1 LGQESFAFREKLVF
15 FVSILNLRR
24 FLPKCLVFFLGNYY
38 YICSVETKK
47 VQRGDIKS
55 PLFITGMKLKENV
68 EKLLQQAF
76 EENNSLFLIDLMIT
90 SDNQIRVII
99 DGDKG
104 VSVEDC
110 MYVSRKVEHNLDRE
124 EEDFSLEVTS
134 AGVSE
139 PLQIPRQYK
148 KNIGRKLQV
157 KTENEKFEGNLIDAT
172 ESDIKLRWKAREPK
186 PVGKG
191 KVTVEKE
198 AVLEYS
204 AIVEAKVMITF

>member
-1 LGQESFAFREKLVF
+1 
-15 FVSILNLRR
+15 
-24 FLPKCLVFFLGNYY
+24 
-38 YICSVETKK
+38 
-47 VQRGDIKS
+47 
-55 PLFITGMKLKENV
+55 MLKEKV
-68 EKLLQQAF
+68 TALLQEAF
-76 EENNSLFLIDLMIT
+76 EEYENLFLIDLKIKG
-90 SDNQIRVII
+90 NNEIVVVI
-99 DGDKG
+99 DGDQG
-104 VSVEDC
+104 VTVQDC
-110 MYVSRKVEHNLDRE
+110 INVSRKVEHNLDRE

-172 ESDIKLRWKAREPK
+172 ESDIKLHWKAREPK